1 MSSWSQGLNFV
12 IYEHVLKRKEESSYS
27 PGEILKANTG
37 ESPPAKVTATTALGR
52 EKPYFTASSLPF
64 HVRTDLA
71 GYLTGNITRGKW
83 KKLLRPFLLPGQK
96 ESNVGTLLLVW
107 SAKEWN
113 VVSTLFPNEGR
124 GSGRL
129 TAEESK
135 TGKGC
140 KGRIR
145 ETEWPEAALSRQEF
159 QMFAARGQP
168 NTSLKNFTSKW
179 HQDHIIWA
187 ASFETQSRLSLLQAL
202 DIFLVSKHRQSMR
215 KFQPFN
221 YHSENSI
228 TELCLT
234 LLKIIYSVGC

>member
-1 MSSWSQGLNFV
+1 MSRGHEPAFFPRRHTNGQW
-12 IYEHVLKRKEESSYS
+12 IYEKMCKNSNHQVNPIQTTVL
-27 PGEILKANTG
+27 P
-37 ESPPAKVTATTALGR
+37 
-52 EKPYFTASSLPF
+52 
-64 HVRTDLA
+64 HM
-71 GYLTGNITRGKW
+71 
-83 KKLLRPFLLPGQK
+83 
-96 ESNVGTLLLVW
+96 VW

-124 GSGRL
+124 GSERW